1 MNALASY
8 VHVTGPDGVVVALAP
23 GAPVPGWAVPLIT
36 NPKAWVGG
44 VVPEVQAE
52 PVVPAV
58 PVATSAPAVDEV
70 KVPPRRG
77 AGSGRDAWAAYAA
90 DKGVEVTADLKN
102 RDDIIAACE
111 LAGIP
116 VE

>member
-1 MNALASY
+1 MHTLASY

-23 GAPVPGWAVPLIT
+23 GAPVPDWAVPLIP

-44 VVPEVQAE
+44 IVPEVEAVPTVLTVVPEVC
-52 PVVPAV
+52 
-58 PVATSAPAVDEV
+58 PVAEAV

-77 AGSGRDAWAAYAA
+77 AGSGRDAWAAYAN
-90 DKGVEVTADLKN
+90 DSGIEVTADLKT